1 MRRMKNRKEAFR
13 ASSANRSAALL
24 AKTKKLRIPV
34 STLLICALLAGCR
47 SMEYFKA
54 ERERLAVK
62 HLYKIKQRRFDN
74 GKTVSLGEC
83 VALAFE
89 HNLDVKVANL
99 GKKVADK
106 RVVAETL
113 GMLPVLRGSYEGT
126 ARNTQPGASSED
138 LKTGDQSLVASK
150 STERFE
156 NLTKVELIF
165 SALDFGLAYFN
176 SEQAKDK
183 SLIAAVEEETTK
195 RDLALDV
202 AKAYFRVAAAQHSLR
217 AADPVLKSATESE
230 SILKK
235 AMKSGRISPL
245 RALDELKRINDLHKR
260 ILAYRRGYANA
271 RVELNALIGNAPT
284 AEITVDDSML
294 DSIIVPEVPDID
306 TMEKVAL
313 LRRPELSKLD
323 MQKDVALQES
333 RKTIVQMFPNVQM
346 FVDFTNSTNKY
357 LYSQSWWEVG
367 IRAAYNLFK
376 LPRRIMEY
384 RALLDE
390 MEKIDVNTLALS
402 VGVLSQVRIAHANI
416 LEMRERFE
424 FDDKTRDIYAE
435 YLGIAEKKLKA
446 GGNISKVDVARLR
459 LELAE
464 AEMDRAVSLGNYY
477 LAIQRL
483 IRATGV
489 TSFKEVEA
497 AIREWNE
504 AEKKAEREEDEAPA
518 EKEETEKAGEADSGG
533 AETEKQ
539 IPPGARKA
547 ASILGTEAKPERLD
561 APFIFSSGAE
571 GWRFANAWNPIGTT
585 SGNRRI
591 AETGGGGL

>member
-1 MRRMKNRKEAFR
+1 MRRGKNRQ
-13 ASSANRSAALL
+13 
-24 AKTKKLRIPV
+24 KKLQTV
-34 STLLICALLAGCR
+34 TTAWNAVMSKNAGLLRLVIGAILCSSIFSGCR

-54 ERERLAVK
+54 KRERLAVN
-62 HLYKIKQRRFDN
+62 HLQKIRKRHFN
-74 GKTVSLGEC
+74 KGEMVSLGEC

-106 RVVAETL
+106 RVIAETL
-113 GMLPVLRGSYEGT
+113 GMLPVLRGSYDGT
-126 ARNTQPGASSED
+126 ARNTQPGASSENI
-138 LKTGDQSLVASK
+138 KTGQQSLVASK

-183 SLIAAVEEETTK
+183 SLIAEVEEETTK

-202 AKAYFRVAAAQHSLR
+202 AKAYFRVAAAQYSLR

-230 SILKK
+230 NILKK
-235 AMKSGRISPL
+235 AMKAGKISPL

-284 AEITVDDSML
+284 EEITVDDSML
-294 DSIIVPEVPDID
+294 DSIILPDIPEID

-313 LRRPELSKLD
+313 LRRPELAKLD
-323 MQKDVALQES
+323 IQKDVLLQES

-357 LYSQSWWEVG
+357 LYSQSWWEIG

-376 LPRRIMEY
+376 LPRRVMEY
-384 RALLDE
+384 CALLDE
-390 MEKIDVNTLALS
+390 IDKMDVNTMALS

-416 LEMRERFE
+416 LEMRERFS
-424 FDDKTRDIYAE
+424 FDNKTRDIYAE
-435 YLGIAEKKLKA
+435 YLGIAEKKLKV
-446 GGNISKVDVARLR
+446 GGNISKVDVARLK

-483 IRATGV
+483 IRAAGM
-489 TSFKEVEA
+489 TSFKEVDQAME
-497 AIREWNE
+497 EW
-504 AEKKAEREEDEAPA
+504 KKAETKA
-518 EKEETEKAGEADSGG
+518 EQDKKDSSK
-533 AETEKQ
+533 TEKQ
-539 IPPGARKA
+539 EDDSGQKDKGEIKNSTPPDIQEVSFLNPEQRPPA
-547 ASILGTEAKPERLD
+547 AKPLFGTLPRVPTD
-561 APFIFSSGAE
+561 RGMAE
-571 GWRFANAWNPIGTT
+571 
-585 SGNRRI
+585 RRI
-591 AETGGGGL
+591 AEARFAEKP